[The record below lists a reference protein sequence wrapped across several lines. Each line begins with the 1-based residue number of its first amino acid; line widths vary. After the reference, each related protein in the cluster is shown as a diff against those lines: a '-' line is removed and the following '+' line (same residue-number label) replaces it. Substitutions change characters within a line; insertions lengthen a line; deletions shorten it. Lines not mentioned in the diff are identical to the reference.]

1 MRGLKMR
8 RGHPSWWHA
17 VGLGLVAAGAGW
29 MALGGEGGVRYRDV
43 ARVELPLPT
52 AETRTSIAPEPPL
65 PAAET
70 RTSIAP
76 EPPLPAAETRGS
88 IVPEPPLPAA
98 ETRTSIAPE
107 PPLPAAE
114 TRTSIA
120 PEPSLPAAE
129 TRTPIAPDSP
139 FPAAETWSPVAPD
152 RPLPAVEMQAAA
164 APDPPLPAAET
175 RAAVAL
181 APRQSGRAP
190 EPGTARDTKDTA
202 AAAVD
207 LSLVEPGPFGPLPRI
222 GPDGRRPLFAY
233 AQPFDFSDRRP
244 KVAVII
250 LGLGLRADLFDAALA
265 LPGPVGLQLSPYAR
279 DLPALVERA
288 RRAGHE
294 VLLDLPMEPAD
305 YPASDPG
312 PHTLLADN
320 SREENLERLDWVLSR
335 ASGYAALAGAGG
347 RFAGS
352 DQAAA
357 VLNVLAR
364 RGLALIEVG
373 AGQLEG
379 AAAAAGL
386 PYASAPHALD
396 QDPSAPAIDR
406 ALGGLEA
413 AALAGGSAL
422 GLAQDY
428 PVSLERL
435 RLWLKT
441 LADKGLV
448 LAPVSAV
455 LIEQSGL
462 TRGTSAW
469 PAHRRPA

>member
-1 MRGLKMR
+1 
-8 RGHPSWWHA
+8 
-17 VGLGLVAAGAGW
+17 
-29 MALGGEGGVRYRDV
+29 MALGGEGAVRYSGV
-43 ARVELPLPT
+43 ARVELPLP
-52 AETRTSIAPEPPL
+52 AAATRAAIALPPSQTG
-65 PAAET
+65 P
-70 RTSIAP
+70 
-76 EPPLPAAETRGS
+76 
-88 IVPEPPLPAA
+88 
-98 ETRTSIAPE
+98 
-107 PPLPAAE
+107 
-114 TRTSIA
+114 
-120 PEPSLPAAE
+120 
-129 TRTPIAPDSP
+129 APDP
-139 FPAAETWSPVAPD
+139 G
-152 RPLPAVEMQAAA
+152 A
-164 APDPPLPAAET
+164 APDTDES
-175 RAAVAL
+175 AAVA
-181 APRQSGRAP
+181 
-190 EPGTARDTKDTA
+190 
-202 AAAVD
+202 VD
-207 LSLVEPGPFGPLPRI
+207 PSLIEDGHFGPLPRI

-233 AQPFDFSDRRP
+233 ARPFNFEDGRP
-244 KVAVII
+244 KVAVMI

-265 LPGPVGLQLSPYAR
+265 LPGPLGLQLSPYAP
-279 DLPALVERA
+279 DLPALVERV

-294 VLLDLPMEPAD
+294 VLLGLPMEPAD

-312 PHTLLADN
+312 PHTLLVDN
-320 SREENLERLDWVLSR
+320 SHEENLKRLDWVLSR

-352 DQAAA
+352 EQAVA
-357 VLNVLAR
+357 VLDVLAR

-386 PYASAPHALD
+386 PYASAPHVID
-396 QDPSAPAIDR
+396 QDPSAQILETGIKVIDLDPSALAIDR
-406 ALGGLEA
+406 ALADLEA

-435 RLWLKT
+435 RLWVTT

>member
-1 MRGLKMR
+1 MS
-8 RGHPSWWHA
+8 RGHRPWWYA
-17 VGLGLVAAGAGW
+17 IGLGLVAAGAGW
-29 MALGGEGGVRYRDV
+29 LALGGDGGVRYRGV
-43 ARVELPLPT
+43 ARVELPLP
-52 AETRTSIAPEPPL
+52 AVETRTPLAPEPPL

-70 RTSIAP
+70 RTSLALEPPLTAEARAAIAP
-76 EPPLPAAETRGS
+76 NPSLPAVETRAAIPPTLLLPEAETRAAAAPTPPLPGAEIRAAATPAPSLPEAETRTGAAPIPPLPAAEPR
-88 IVPEPPLPAA
+88 I
-98 ETRTSIAPE
+98 
-107 PPLPAAE
+107 
-114 TRTSIA
+114 
-120 PEPSLPAAE
+120 
-129 TRTPIAPDSP
+129 
-139 FPAAETWSPVAPD
+139 
-152 RPLPAVEMQAAA
+152 AA
-164 APDPPLPAAET
+164 APPL
-175 RAAVAL
+175 L
-181 APRQSGRAP
+181 QGGHAP
-190 EPGTARDTKDTA
+190 EPGAPPDMKDS

-207 LSLVEPGPFGPLPRI
+207 LSLIEPGPFGPLPRI
-222 GPDGRRPLFAY
+222 GPDGRRPFFAY

-265 LPGPVGLQLSPYAR
+265 LPGPVGLQLSPYAP

-320 SREENLERLDWVLSR
+320 PREENLARLDWVLSR

-357 VLNVLAR
+357 VLDVLAR

-379 AAAAAGL
+379 AATAAGL

-435 RLWLKT
+435 RLWLAT
-441 LADKGLV
+441 LADKGVV

>member
-1 MRGLKMR
+1 
-8 RGHPSWWHA
+8 
-17 VGLGLVAAGAGW
+17 
-29 MALGGEGGVRYRDV
+29 
-43 ARVELPLPT
+43 
-52 AETRTSIAPEPPL
+52 
-65 PAAET
+65 
-70 RTSIAP
+70 
-76 EPPLPAAETRGS
+76 
-88 IVPEPPLPAA
+88 
-98 ETRTSIAPE
+98 
-107 PPLPAAE
+107 
-114 TRTSIA
+114 
-120 PEPSLPAAE
+120 
-129 TRTPIAPDSP
+129 
-139 FPAAETWSPVAPD
+139 
-152 RPLPAVEMQAAA
+152 
-164 APDPPLPAAET
+164 
-175 RAAVAL
+175 
-181 APRQSGRAP
+181 
-190 EPGTARDTKDTA
+190 
-202 AAAVD
+202 
-207 LSLVEPGPFGPLPRI
+207 
-222 GPDGRRPLFAY
+222 LFAY

-265 LPGPVGLQLSPYAR
+265 LPGPVGLQLSPYAP

-357 VLNVLAR
+357 VLDVLAR

-373 AGQLEG
+373 AGRLEG

-396 QDPSAPAIDR
+396 QDPSAPVIDR

-435 RLWLKT
+435 RLWLAT

>member
-1 MRGLKMR
+1 
-8 RGHPSWWHA
+8 
-17 VGLGLVAAGAGW
+17 
-29 MALGGEGGVRYRDV
+29 MALGGEGAVRYSGV
-43 ARVELPLPT
+43 ARVELPLP
-52 AETRTSIAPEPPL
+52 AAATRAAIAPSPPQ
-65 PAAET
+65 T
-70 RTSIAP
+70 
-76 EPPLPAAETRGS
+76 GH
-88 IVPEPPLPAA
+88 
-98 ETRTSIAPE
+98 
-107 PPLPAAE
+107 
-114 TRTSIA
+114 
-120 PEPSLPAAE
+120 
-129 TRTPIAPDSP
+129 APDP
-139 FPAAETWSPVAPD
+139 
-152 RPLPAVEMQAAA
+152 AA
-164 APDPPLPAAET
+164 APDTDES
-175 RAAVAL
+175 AAVA
-181 APRQSGRAP
+181 
-190 EPGTARDTKDTA
+190 
-202 AAAVD
+202 VD
-207 LSLVEPGPFGPLPRI
+207 PSLIEDGPFGPLPRI
-222 GPDGRRPLFAY
+222 GPDGRRALFAY
-233 AQPFDFSDRRP
+233 ARPFNFEDGRP
-244 KVAVII
+244 KVAVMI

-265 LPGPVGLQLSPYAR
+265 LPGPLGLQLSPYAP

-294 VLLDLPMEPAD
+294 VLLGLPMEPAD

-312 PHTLLADN
+312 PHTLLVDN
-320 SREENLERLDWVLSR
+320 SHEENLKRLDWVLSR

-352 DQAAA
+352 EQAVA
-357 VLNVLAR
+357 VLDVLAR

-386 PYASAPHALD
+386 PYASAPHVID
-396 QDPSAPAIDR
+396 QDPSAQVIDR
-406 ALGGLEA
+406 ALADLEA

-428 PVSLERL
+428 AVSLERL
-435 RLWLKT
+435 RLWVTT